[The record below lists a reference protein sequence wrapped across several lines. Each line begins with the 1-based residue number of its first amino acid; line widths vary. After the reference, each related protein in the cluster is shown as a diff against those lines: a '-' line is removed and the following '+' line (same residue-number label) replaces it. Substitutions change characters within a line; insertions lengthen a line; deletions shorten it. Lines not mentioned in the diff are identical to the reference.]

1 MNFLSMM
8 KPLLLI
14 EIIILLIICMAI
26 LLALYIKQRGLL
38 KKVHEKFVS
47 LTELKNSIE
56 SLESYFTRSIQETIN
71 RYQKLTNSSTVI
83 FDINRPY
90 SEKVSAIRYLFL
102 NIEKEAEERKKSG
115 KIGWN
120 FYDDKFEL
128 LIGLINKKPEP
139 VENQSLK
146 EELTEYKTESKAVI
160 GKLKDIISSL
170 QTSMLDNVT
179 APPSKE
185 YKDMMDSISN
195 ENLEKI
201 RKLFNEMKNF
211 SDNYQPQNKN
221 YIEKSINTLEYE
233 VESSD
238 RSITNLKSS
247 SDNNATFNMRE
258 INKLKESNKIQRSI
272 ISNLEQ
278 EISMLRE
285 SVDVN
290 SSQEVKDAKA
300 EEINRLERL
309 VQEYEGCVIILEDQ
323 INDLYNRLEEQAR
336 EKAANDTVAPSQDLH
351 LLNTELQ
358 NVSKRMNS
366 IANDYRQAVSLNRSI
381 YNFSQCKTIKEIA
394 NNIVRLLKEFNVASG
409 FYIQSSVGKADYFPS
424 LLFNDALKRL
434 IKNSVQKEHMGQ
446 LNGNSLFVAQG
457 IKLIIFPS
465 EGEAD
470 SINSTISGLVC
481 IAGETILRLE
491 NAYTLKKNSGN
502 IDGWIS
508 LAKNKIA
515 NIDIQFSYQAEENK
529 KIYNQ
534 FIADLKKSYP
544 HLDLQGEGAMMLEA
558 ALNEYEA
565 RMHLLLSGGD
575 VIEKE
580 LEKLTSHLGTLKLQ
594 NMSRNDS

>member
-14 EIIILLIICMAI
+14 EIIILLIICLVI
-26 LLALYIKQRGLL
+26 LLALFIKQRGLL
-38 KKVHEKFVS
+38 KKVHEKFVT
-47 LTELKNSIE
+47 LTELNNAIE
-56 SLESYFTRSIQETIN
+56 SMDEYFTRSIQETIN
-71 RYQKLTNSSTVI
+71 RYKKLTNSSTVI

-115 KIGWN
+115 KISWN

-128 LIGLINKKPEP
+128 LIGLLNKQPAP
-139 VENQSLK
+139 PENQGLK
-146 EELTEYKTESKAVI
+146 DELTEYKTESKAVI
-160 GKLKDIISSL
+160 TKLKDIISSL
-170 QTSMLDNVT
+170 QTNMLDTVA

-185 YKDMMDSISN
+185 YQDMMDSISN

-201 RKLFNEMKNF
+201 RNLFDEMKHF

-238 RSITNLKSS
+238 RFITNLKTS
-247 SDNNATFNMRE
+247 SDNNSVFNMKE
-258 INKLKESNKIQRSI
+258 INKLKESNKIQRGI

-278 EISMLRE
+278 EISMLRD
-285 SVDVN
+285 SIDVN
-290 SSQEVKDAKA
+290 SSQEVKDTKT

-309 VQEYEGCVIILEDQ
+309 VQEYEGCVTILEDQ
-323 INDLYNRLEEQAR
+323 INDLYNRLEEQAK
-336 EKAANDTVAPSQDLH
+336 EKAAADITAPSQDLH

-366 IANDYRQAVSLNRSI
+366 IANDYRQAVAMNRSI
-381 YNFSQCKTIKEIA
+381 YNFSQCKTVKEIA
-394 NNIVRLLKEFNVASG
+394 NHIVKMLKEFNVASG
-409 FYIQSSVGKADYFPS
+409 FYIQSTIGKADYFPS
-424 LLFNDALKRL
+424 LLFNDTLKRL
-434 IKNSVQKEHMGQ
+434 IKNSAQKEHMGQ

-457 IKLIIFPS
+457 IKLITFPS

-491 NAYTLKKNSGN
+491 NAYALKKNNGN

-534 FIADLKKSYP
+534 FIADLKKSYQ
-544 HLDLQGEGAMMLEA
+544 HLDLQGEGAVILDTA
-558 ALNEYEA
+558 INEYEA
-565 RMHLLLSGGD
+565 RMHLLLSSGD

-580 LEKLTSHLGTLKLQ
+580 LEKLTNHLATLKLQ
-594 NMSRNDS
+594 NAQRNDS